1 MPKNQPVTASLSF
14 MISSANQLAQLH
26 EAAAYIQAQSQN
38 FRPDSGVILGT
49 GLGALAREVE
59 VAHTIDYADIPHFPL
74 STVESHAGRL
84 LLGRLGGR
92 KVAVLQ
98 GRFHYYEGYTMQ
110 QVAMPVRVLKLLGI
124 QQLLVSNAAGG
135 LNPDFGIADLMLI
148 DDHINLQPTNPLI
161 GPNLDELG
169 ARFPDMCAPYD
180 AGLLARAEAAVQELG
195 QAATTRRGV
204 YASVPGPMLETPAE
218 YRYLRTIGADAV
230 GMSTVPEVIAARHL
244 GLPVLAISV
253 ITDLCGPRHLKP
265 VVLADI
271 FAAAALAE
279 PRLTALVQAVLA
291 GLVGL

>member
-1 MPKNQPVTASLSF
+1 MLQHL
-14 MISSANQLAQLH
+14 Q
-26 EAAAYIQAQSQN
+26 EAAAYIKANSQAFQ
-38 FRPDSGVILGT
+38 PETGIILGT
-49 GLGALAREVE
+49 GLGALANEVE
-59 VAHTIDYADIPHFPL
+59 VEYEINYADIPHFPL

-84 LLGRLGGR
+84 LLGRMAGR

-124 QQLLVSNAAGG
+124 ARLLVSNAAGG
-135 LNPDFGIADLMLI
+135 LNPDFNLADLMLI

-161 GPNLDELG
+161 GANLDEMG
-169 ARFPDMCAPYD
+169 PRFPDMFTPYD
-180 AGLLARAEAAVQELG
+180 ADLLRRAEAAAQALG
-195 QAATTRRGV
+195 QAGTTRRGV

-244 GLPVLAISV
+244 SLPVLAVSV
-253 ITDLCGPRHLKP
+253 ITDLCAPGHLKP

-271 FAAAALAE
+271 FAAAAAAE
-279 PRLTALVQAVLA
+279 PRLTALIKAVVA
-291 GLVGL
+291 GL